1 MLYLFSSIVKF
12 NGSCRWRTYDLHM
25 KGKWTTVAEVFVTW
39 SKLRKAFNSSC
50 GRRLKI
56 CFPLIWIQINDEFSF
71 WNEKQAEMTLL
82 SHVKDFLE
90 IVRVWWTWGSG
101 MMKSKIVHC
110 MQYFYSANSL
120 QIEFRTA
127 ETRNLKSSRY
137 ITRDQMVMLPFFS
150 LPVQADFRATYILLE
165 KNV

>member
-1 MLYLFSSIVKF
+1 
-12 NGSCRWRTYDLHM
+12 
-25 KGKWTTVAEVFVTW
+25 
-39 SKLRKAFNSSC
+39 
-50 GRRLKI
+50 
-56 CFPLIWIQINDEFSF
+56 
-71 WNEKQAEMTLL
+71 
-82 SHVKDFLE
+82 
-90 IVRVWWTWGSG
+90 

-127 ETRNLKSSRY
+127 ETRNLKSSRD
-137 ITRDQMVMLPFFS
+137 ITCHQMVMLPFFS